1 VSIEAMKQAIEALKG
16 YRLET
21 NEAAIKALRQA
32 IEQAEKQKP
41 VAEDEMKPFDLE
53 AAKRGEPI
61 QCRDGTPAKFI
72 AHVPDAYNGPKVVAM
87 RDKGVIY
94 IWHESGEFVKD
105 EKTDS
110 DLVMAPKKRTVWVS
124 LYETGFDYHFDT
136 EEEANECANAAV
148 HDNRIGKRAYPVE
161 IEE

>member
-1 VSIEAMKQAIEALKG
+1 
-16 YRLET
+16 
-21 NEAAIKALRQA
+21 
-32 IEQAEKQKP
+32 
-41 VAEDEMKPFDLE
+41 MKPFDLE

-61 QCRDGTPAKFI
+61 QCRDGTPVKFI

-110 DLVMAPKKRTVWVS
+110 DLVMAPKKRTVWVNFYFQQS
-124 LYETGFDYHFDT
+124 AMYYESQDA
-136 EEEANECANAAV
+136 ANYAHNTFHEDV
-148 HDNRIGKRAYPVE
+148 NRIGNRAYPVE